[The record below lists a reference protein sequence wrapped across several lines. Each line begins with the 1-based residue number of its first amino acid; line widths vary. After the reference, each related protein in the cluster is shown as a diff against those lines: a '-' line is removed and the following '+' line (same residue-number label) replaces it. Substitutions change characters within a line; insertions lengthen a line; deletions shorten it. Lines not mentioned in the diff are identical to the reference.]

1 VQNTII
7 VAAFVALLAAFVPLD
22 VLANLTSMGTLVA
35 FAVVSAGVMILRRTQ
50 PDLQWRAQ
58 AVEAQ
63 RSVLAELPRELRV
76 ETAIGDGPDWKHA
89 LSSLPWE
96 DGEVLVLGSS
106 SRSAAV
112 RALLGGDAT
121 RIVRSSPVPVIVI
134 PRGVA
139 ACFAESDQ

>member
-50 PDLQWRAQ
+50 PDLPRGFKVVSLGQ
-58 AVEAQ
+58 
-63 RSVLAELPRELRV
+63 SILLDLPGELRV
-76 ETAIGDGPDWKHA
+76 ETSIGDGLDWKGA
-89 LSSLPWE
+89 LRSLPWE
-96 DGEVLVLGSS
+96 DGEVLVMGSS

-121 RIVRSSPVPVIVI
+121 RIVRSSPVIVI